1 MRPSSMSSTSSRTTT
16 SPVVLAA
23 LALIATSLAAGRD
36 ARAASKRV
44 SHPKWPA
51 EKRCASIFELVVGET
66 EAGAKAL
73 GVRDTELVLERL
85 RKQTKRWDEVC
96 KAQPEGV
103 LGCME
108 TADNA
113 LLSLGSCG
121 IHNGRKSLSDRVF
134 LPMLA
139 SVYVPWHSH
148 AAGAK
153 VADAATAAKV
163 RATVA
168 GTWMREDAW
177 ANKTLQIAADGA
189 VTYTEIRTPKG
200 KPAEAPKVQQGKLVV
215 QGPYMADVVMPNG
228 RRFNWA
234 MLRDGE
240 RLFTSNQTGTGA
252 YAIAPGKGDTFF
264 ATNGQ
269 YVIGKGLL
277 TEVPRCFLYG
287 PRFEPLPAHCEWQGR
302 GDDKRL
308 VLTREAYSSLE
319 SGNKMGEYKMRFA
332 VLHGALVPD
341 SWRAAKSSDA
351 WVRQP

>member
-1 MRPSSMSSTSSRTTT
+1 MRPSTKQRPTPS
-16 SPVVLAA
+16 LAA
-23 LALIATSLAAGRD
+23 LTLCVGVLLVATTAH
-36 ARAASKRV
+36 AASKRAAQ
-44 SHPKWPA
+44 PKWPA
-51 EKRCASIFELVVGET
+51 EKRCAAIFDRVAADT
-66 EAGAKAL
+66 EAGAKKL
-73 GVRDTELVLERL
+73 GVRDTKPVLDRL

-96 KAQPEGV
+96 KTQPEAV

-113 LLSLGSCG
+113 LNAIGSCG
-121 IHNGRKSLSDRVF
+121 IHIGRKSFSDRVF

-148 AAGAK
+148 AAGAAE
-153 VADAATAAKV
+153 ADRATAEKV
-163 RATVA
+163 RAAVV
-168 GTWMREDAW
+168 GSWKRQDAW
-177 ANKTLQIAADGA
+177 AQKTLAIAADGA

-200 KPAEAPKVQQGKLVV
+200 KPASEPKVQQGKLVV

-228 RRFNWA
+228 MRFNWA
-234 MLRDGE
+234 MFRDGD

-252 YAIAPGKGDTFF
+252 YAITPGSGETLF
-264 ATNGQ
+264 ASNGQ

-308 VLTREAYSSLE
+308 VLTREAYMSLE
-319 SGNKMGEYKMRFA
+319 SGSKMGEYKMRFA
-332 VLHGALVPD
+332 VVQGALVPD
-341 SWRAAKSSDA
+341 SWRSPKSNDA
-351 WVRQP
+351 WIKQP